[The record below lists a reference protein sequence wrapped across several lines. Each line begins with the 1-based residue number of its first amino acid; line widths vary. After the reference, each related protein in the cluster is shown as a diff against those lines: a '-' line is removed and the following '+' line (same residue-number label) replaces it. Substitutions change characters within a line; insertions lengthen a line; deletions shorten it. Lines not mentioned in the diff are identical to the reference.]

1 MAAVEKVLAPLVV
14 VRDAEQY
21 DHYLYRG
28 ADVPDFVSG
37 DVLSQL
43 RGSGMVGSDDAGE
56 PSAQPAAAAAEPS
69 DSDGGPRRGRRQ

>member
-1 MAAVEKVLAPLVV
+1 MGERVLAPLVV

-28 ADVPDFVSG
+28 ADVPDFVAV

-43 RGSGMVGSDDAGE
+43 RESGMVGSGEPAGE
-56 PSAQPAAAAAEPS
+56 PEQAADGSAGAGT
-69 DSDGGPRRGRRQ
+69 DSGARRARRQ